1 MKELWTIFGSFFLIG
16 GMTFGGGYAM
26 LPMLTREI
34 VEKHGW
40 ATEEELLDYFAIG
53 QCTPGVIAVNTATFV
68 GYRRKGVLGSLFATL
83 GVICPSVLII
93 LAIAILLSNFM
104 DIEWIGHAFSG
115 IRIAVC
121 ALIAASVIKLCKT
134 NLRGVIKVL
143 VAVLAFA
150 TVAVLG
156 WSPIYITVAAGVF
169 GAFFYG
175 RRRSA

>member
-1 MKELWTIFGSFFLIG
+1 MKELLTIFASFFVIG

-34 VEKHGW
+34 VERHHW

-68 GYRRKGVLGSLFATL
+68 GYRRKGVLGAAFATL
-83 GVICPSVLII
+83 GVVTPSILII
-93 LAIAILLSNFM
+93 LAIAMLLQNF
-104 DIEWIGHAFSG
+104 IELQWIAHAFAG

-134 NLRGVIKVL
+134 NVRSVVKALI
-143 VAVLAFA
+143 AVLAFC
-150 TVAVLG
+150 TVAIFG
-156 WSPIYITVAAGVF
+156 WSPIYITVAAAVF
-169 GAFFYG
+169 GVFFYG
-175 RRRSA
+175 RRKSA